1 MEQARYKSC
10 RPHVALGPAP
20 APEGTS
26 PCRPSHPDNAH
37 VVTVGDKEGS
47 SRYGPPPAPGFP
59 LPGLGLL
66 APHASANTAAPP
78 VADVPGARPLS
89 SGSSGRSSCSSS
101 SGSRWRSSSRCPPRP
116 RPRTWSLR
124 VCERRT
130 GGGSWVMGQP
140 ILFREGEAPDR
151 SGWRAFRCRH
161 GGLCAV
167 GGLLQHVQG
176 SEASEAGLGWNR
188 SSVETA
194 LQDWESEGS
203 VACAV
208 SGTSCGLSFADGAGE
223 VGLQDLC
230 HPLADRQGLHF
241 ACLTRCILASVC
253 SNNG

>member
-78 VADVPGARPLS
+78 VAESGAGARPLS

-101 SGSRWRSSSRCPPRP
+101 SGSRWRSSSRCPRRP
-116 RPRTWSLR
+116 RPQTWSPR

-151 SGWRAFRCRH
+151 SGWRAFRCRP

-167 GGLLQHVQG
+167 GGAGLEQELCG
-176 SEASEAGLGWNR
+176 DCPAGLGVR
-188 SSVETA
+188 
-194 LQDWESEGS
+194 
-203 VACAV
+203 
-208 SGTSCGLSFADGAGE
+208 GLSCMCCIRNLLWAE
-223 VGLQDLC
+223 LC
-230 HPLADRQGLHF
+230 
-241 ACLTRCILASVC
+241 
-253 SNNG
+253 